1 MTEAVSPVAPCVAW
15 HCGNKDECN
24 REEGN
29 CCYPSHFYLTTTR
42 MVDPRQIGVKRRLGS
57 VGFETDKEIKS
68 VSASTLSE
76 EYAAKWVEL
85 LKEVVPRASLVALL
99 WNPKNIHAARAK
111 EVQDAAKALRV
122 KLESFEVGD
131 PGEFDGTFA
140 AMTRKRVDGLIV
152 IGDPLTVRYRTRIVE
167 LAAKNRLST
176 IYGFAEFVRAG
187 GLMAYG
193 AGVPDMFH
201 RAATFVDKIL
211 KGAEGGTSG
220 SCEGGGLAGKR
231 DGDALLLCSVTD
243 LPGCSRGRRGP
254 NPARLRTPDPT
265 GVSGHEGGNS
275 DEYNGRRQRQ
285 GVQPMR
291 PDGVT
296 DEPGEEPCDSDG
308 SRDDCNGVQTVA
320 PHLLGRGVGGHAR
333 PPLTHCPQYERPN
346 GDREGQVEDDR
357 TQSHT
362 RRSWAV
368 ASPLGLA
375 ARAAPTPRRPHSI
388 ACALNRFCRF
398 LFRSRRAI
406 DRSRPAADGPRP
418 PRESWPGSTAPPA
431 GFSRPRRSDPS
442 RHRARC

>member
-1 MTEAVSPVAPCVAW
+1 MAPEPGMMTEAVSPVAPCVAW
-15 HCGNKDECN
+15 RCGNKDECN

-99 WNPKNIHAARAK
+99 WNPKNMHAARAK
-111 EVQDAAKALRV
+111 AVQDAAKALRV
-122 KLESFEVGD
+122 KLESF
-131 PGEFDGTFA
+131 
-140 AMTRKRVDGLIV
+140 
-152 IGDPLTVRYRTRIVE
+152 
-167 LAAKNRLST
+167 
-176 IYGFAEFVRAG
+176 
-187 GLMAYG
+187 
-193 AGVPDMFH
+193 
-201 RAATFVDKIL
+201 
-211 KGAEGGTSG
+211 
-220 SCEGGGLAGKR
+220 EGGGLAGKR

-320 PHLLGRGVGGHAR
+320 PHLLGRGG
-333 PPLTHCPQYERPN
+333 
-346 GDREGQVEDDR
+346 
-357 TQSHT
+357 
-362 RRSWAV
+362 
-368 ASPLGLA
+368 
-375 ARAAPTPRRPHSI
+375 
-388 ACALNRFCRF
+388 
-398 LFRSRRAI
+398 
-406 DRSRPAADGPRP
+406 
-418 PRESWPGSTAPPA
+418 
-431 GFSRPRRSDPS
+431 
-442 RHRARC
+442 